1 MQTFLNFALYAGL
14 AVLVIVLL
22 TGIVNLARTD
32 SDQPSR
38 SNKLMRMRVIVQAV
52 VVAILIAMGVFAG
65 SFSFGF

>member
-1 MQTFLNFALYAGL
+1 MQTFLNIALYVGL

-22 TGIVNLARTD
+22 LGIANLARTD
-32 SDQPSR
+32 GDQPSR
-38 SNKLMRMRVIVQAV
+38 SNKLMRMRVIVQAI